1 MKVSHRQ
8 ISGAD
13 LSVRNTKHVKLE
25 KCEKRRNKVHAISL
39 TMLITT
45 SILSISSV
53 AQASSTSLLQIPPK
67 QQKLASKENEN
78 TASMACDKVSVQVLG
93 SGGPELD
100 DGRTSSAYVV
110 WVDDKARVL
119 VDAGSGSSVQ
129 FGAAGASFES
139 LDVILLSHLHTD
151 HSADLPSF
159 VKGGYFTNREK
170 DLWVMG
176 PDGNHTMPSTNAY
189 VSSLVGEEGA
199 FKYLSSYTIEGRDDY
214 TISAKSVANATLEQP
229 FEYTVNSDIS
239 VEAMSVNHGP
249 IPTLAWKVKANGC
262 EAVFS
267 GDTNNK
273 QGNLARFAKSADLLV
288 LHNAID
294 DNAGRVAKNLHMT
307 PKQIIDI
314 AEQSKAKR
322 IVLSHIMKRSELGL
336 DALVEAITV
345 VAEGRVYAAQEL
357 MNIEL
362 LEEN

>member
-45 SILSISSV
+45 SILSISSA
-53 AQASSTSLLQIPPK
+53 AQASSTSLLQTPPK

-78 TASMACDKVSVQVLG
+78 TASMTCDKVSVQVLG

-199 FKYLSSYTIEGRDDY
+199 FKYLSSYTIEGQDDY

-229 FEYTVNSDIS
+229 FEYMVNSDIS

-322 IVLSHIMKRSELGL
+322 IVLSHIMKRSESGL